1 MTLVKNHIQ
10 KQPFLKFLPIFT
22 MSQCFFDLEVRDKKK
37 KTDGHLKIFR
47 KGKSIFMPIFAKLK
61 EADKL

>member
-37 KTDGHLKIFR
+37 TDGHLKIFR

-61 EADKL
+61 EAVKL

>member
-1 MTLVKNHIQ
+1 MTFVKNHIQ

-22 MSQCFFDLEVRDKKK
+22 MSQCFFDSEVRDKKK
-37 KTDGHLKIFR
+37 QMVIWKFSEKESPF
-47 KGKSIFMPIFAKLK
+47 FMPIFAKLK